1 MAAEPVLSALAE
13 QLRAGGPVALDKILG
28 WQYRGTSL
36 GLPSWVE
43 ALTWKTFIKVFHRD
57 ALGEDR
63 GWNVRCHQDDGRPKV
78 VRGVPVTFG
87 HFAVL
92 PCPSGYDVPA
102 GAALLRYH
110 NLLRD
115 PLVALDDRC
124 DTLLG
129 CTLLE
134 VGGRI
139 VPTPSY
145 FRLERLRPVDHVVYP
160 G

>member
-1 MAAEPVLSALAE
+1 MSLAD
-13 QLRAGGPVALDKILG
+13 QMRAGRPVDREAILG

-36 GLPSWVE
+36 GLPAWVE
-43 ALTWKTFIKVFHRD
+43 RLTWKTFIKVFHRD
-57 ALGEDR
+57 ARGDAR
-63 GWNVRCHQDDGRPKV
+63 GWNVRCHQPDGRPKIA
-78 VRGVPVTFG
+78 RGVPVTFG
-87 HFAVL
+87 HFAVVA
-92 PCPSGYDVPA
+92 CPDRYDVAP
-102 GAALLRYH
+102 GAALLAYH

-134 VGGRI
+134 VAGRL

-160 G
+160 TAR